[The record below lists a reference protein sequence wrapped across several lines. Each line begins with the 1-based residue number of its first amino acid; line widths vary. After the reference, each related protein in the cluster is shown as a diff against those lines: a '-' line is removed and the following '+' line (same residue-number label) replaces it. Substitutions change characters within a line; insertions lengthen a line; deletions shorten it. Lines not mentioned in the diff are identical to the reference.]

1 MHFPGMGTICNMG
14 AEIGATTSV
23 FPFGPSMAR
32 FLHASNRS
40 AISDLAAKYQHIL
53 SPDENAPYDELIEIN
68 LSEVRLPT
76 LILFLLSNRIK
87 NLKNSKTS
95 CNLF

>member
-1 MHFPGMGTICNMG
+1 MGTICNMG

-68 LSEVRLPT
+68 LSEVRLPS
-76 LILFLLSNRIK
+76 LILFY
-87 NLKNSKTS
+87 
-95 CNLF
+95 